1 MTVVMSL
8 LCKIL
13 LDLNLNAKGPEP
25 CPSVYLFSQDG
36 GDHDDGAAGM
46 PADEGPG
53 DEEIGYDE
61 ESECEARNLTE
72 DSGSI
77 VIYTSV

>member
-1 MTVVMSL
+1 MLKAQSPAH
-8 LCKIL
+8 LCIF
-13 LDLNLNAKGPEP
+13 
-25 CPSVYLFSQDG
+25 FSQDG

-46 PADEGPG
+46 PADKGPG

-77 VIYTSV
+77 VIYTSVRHS